1 MLDRHITG
9 FSDYSKELSQMIIDI
24 HTHVFPE
31 KIAASTVKKLEQLSH
46 TRSFSDGSA
55 SGLRSS
61 MARAG
66 VDACLVLPVA
76 TNPHQ
81 VPHVN
86 DSSARMNDLGPET
99 GIYSLGC
106 IHPDFE
112 GYKEEL
118 ARISSLGLKGIKLHP
133 EYQGTD
139 FDDIRYLRILD
150 RCGELGLFVLSHA
163 GLDIGFPGRDN
174 CSPQMVLRAV
184 RQVGPVKLVLAHM
197 GGWRQW
203 DGVEELLCDTQVSID
218 TSYALG
224 AISPLDDGHYTPE
237 ELPLMSQ
244 EQFVRM
250 VRKFGAHRVLFGTD
264 SPWDDQEKALERLRS
279 LPLES
284 RELDAILGGNAQKL
298 LGLGEN

>member
-1 MLDRHITG
+1 
-9 FSDYSKELSQMIIDI
+9 MIIDI

-55 SGLRSS
+55 AGLKAS

-86 DSSARMNDLGPET
+86 DSSARMNDLGSET

-106 IHPDFE
+106 IHPDFD
-112 GYKEEL
+112 GWKEEL
-118 ARISSLGLKGIKLHP
+118 SRIASLGLKGIKLHP
-133 EYQGTD
+133 EYQGVD
-139 FDDIRYLRILD
+139 FDDIRYLRILE
-150 RCGELGLFVLSHA
+150 RCGELGLMVLSHA
-163 GLDIGFPGRDN
+163 GLDVGFPGKDN
-174 CSPQMVLRAV
+174 CSPAMVLRAI

-203 DGVEELLCDTQVSID
+203 DQVEELLWDTQVSMD

-224 AISPLDDGHYTPE
+224 AISPLNDGYYAPE
-237 ELPLMSQ
+237 ELPLMKE
-244 EQFVRM
+244 EQFMRM
-250 VRKFGAHRVLFGTD
+250 VRKFGAKRVLLGTD
-264 SPWDDQEKALERLRS
+264 SPWDDQEKALQRLRA
-279 LPLES
+279 LPLEPW
-284 RELDAILGGNAQKL
+284 ELEAILGGNAQAL
-298 LGLGEN
+298 LGL

>member
-1 MLDRHITG
+1 
-9 FSDYSKELSQMIIDI
+9 MIVDL
-24 HTHVFPE
+24 HTHVFPD

-46 TRSFSDGSA
+46 TRSFSDGSTA
-55 SGLRSS
+55 GLMAS

-66 VDACLVLPVA
+66 VDASLVLPVA

-86 DSSARMNDLGPET
+86 DSSARINDLGPET

-106 IHPDFE
+106 IHPDFD
-112 GYKEEL
+112 GYREEL
-118 ARISSLGLKGIKLHP
+118 SRIASLGLKGVKLHP

-150 RCGELGLFVLSHA
+150 RCGELGLMVLSHA
-163 GLDIGFPGRDN
+163 GLDVGFPGKDN
-174 CSPQMVLRAV
+174 CSPAMVLRAI

-203 DGVEELLCDTQVSID
+203 EQVEELLWDTQVSID

-224 AISPLDDGHYTPE
+224 SISPLDDGYYTPDQ
-237 ELPLMSQ
+237 LPLMKE
-244 EQFVRM
+244 EQFMRM
-250 VRKFGAHRVLFGTD
+250 VRKFGAKRVLFGTD
-264 SPWDDQEKALERLRS
+264 SPWDDQAQALKRLRA
-279 LPLES
+279 LPLEPW
-284 RELDAILGGNAQKL
+284 ELEAILGGNVQTL
-298 LGLGEN
+298 LGL

>member
-1 MLDRHITG
+1 
-9 FSDYSKELSQMIIDI
+9 MIIDI

-31 KIAASTVKKLEQLSH
+31 KIAASTVEKLEQISH

-55 SGLRSS
+55 PGLMAS

-76 TNPHQ
+76 TNPRQ

-86 DSSARMNDLGPET
+86 DSSARMNDHGPET

-106 IHPDFE
+106 IHPDFD
-112 GYKEEL
+112 GWKEEL
-118 ARISSLGLKGIKLHP
+118 SRIASLGLKGIKLHP
-133 EYQGTD
+133 EYQGVD

-150 RCGELGLFVLSHA
+150 RCGELGLMVLSHA
-163 GLDIGFPGRDN
+163 GLDVGFPGKDN
-174 CSPQMVLRAV
+174 CSPAMVLRAI

-203 DGVEELLCDTQVSID
+203 DQVEELLWDTQVFID

-224 AISPLDDGHYTPE
+224 AIAPLDDGYYRPE
-237 ELPLMSQ
+237 ELPLM
-244 EQFVRM
+244 EEKQFVGM
-250 VRKFGAHRVLFGTD
+250 VRKFGAERVLFGTD
-264 SPWDDQEKALERLRS
+264 SPWDDQEQALKRLRA
-279 LPLES
+279 LPLEPW
-284 RELDAILGGNAQKL
+284 ELEAILGGNARKL
-298 LGLGEN
+298 LGL

>member
-1 MLDRHITG
+1 
-9 FSDYSKELSQMIIDI
+9 MIVDL
-24 HTHVFPE
+24 HTHVFPD

-46 TRSFSDGSA
+46 TRSFSDGSTA
-55 SGLRSS
+55 GLMAS

-66 VDACLVLPVA
+66 VDASLVLPVA

-86 DSSARMNDLGPET
+86 DSSARINDLGPET

-106 IHPDFE
+106 IHPDFD
-112 GYKEEL
+112 GYREEL
-118 ARISSLGLKGIKLHP
+118 SRIASLGLKGVKLHP

-150 RCGELGLFVLSHA
+150 RCGELGLMVLSHA
-163 GLDIGFPGRDN
+163 GLDVGFPGKDN
-174 CSPQMVLRAV
+174 CSPAMVLRAI

-203 DGVEELLCDTQVSID
+203 EQVEELLWDTQVSID

-224 AISPLDDGHYTPE
+224 SISPLDDGYYTPDQ
-237 ELPLMSQ
+237 LPLMKE
-244 EQFVRM
+244 EQFMRM
-250 VRKFGAHRVLFGTD
+250 VRKFGAKRVLFGTD
-264 SPWDDQEKALERLRS
+264 SPWDDQAQALKRLRA
-279 LPLES
+279 LPLEPW
-284 RELDAILGGNAQKL
+284 ELEAILGGNAQTL
-298 LGLGEN
+298 LGL

>member
-1 MLDRHITG
+1 
-9 FSDYSKELSQMIIDI
+9 MIVDL
-24 HTHVFPE
+24 HTHVFPD

-46 TRSFSDGSA
+46 TRSFSDGSTA
-55 SGLRSS
+55 GLMAS

-66 VDACLVLPVA
+66 VDASLVLPVA

-86 DSSARMNDLGPET
+86 DSSARINDLGPET

-106 IHPDFE
+106 IHPDFD
-112 GYKEEL
+112 GYREEL
-118 ARISSLGLKGIKLHP
+118 SRIASLGLKGVKLHP

-150 RCGELGLFVLSHA
+150 RCGELGLMVLSHA
-163 GLDIGFPGRDN
+163 GLDVGFPGKDN
-174 CSPQMVLRAV
+174 CSPAVVLRAI

-203 DGVEELLCDTQVSID
+203 EQVEELLWDTQVSID

-224 AISPLDDGHYTPE
+224 SISPLDDGYYTPDQ
-237 ELPLMSQ
+237 LPLMKE
-244 EQFVRM
+244 EQFMRM
-250 VRKFGAHRVLFGTD
+250 VRKFGAKRVLFGTD
-264 SPWDDQEKALERLRS
+264 SPWDDQAQALKRLRA
-279 LPLES
+279 LPLEPW
-284 RELDAILGGNAQKL
+284 ELEAILGGNAQTL
-298 LGLGEN
+298 LGL

>member
-1 MLDRHITG
+1 
-9 FSDYSKELSQMIIDI
+9 MIVDI

-31 KIAASTVKKLEQLSH
+31 KIAASTVKKLELLSH

-55 SGLRSS
+55 AGLCAS
-61 MARAG
+61 MDRAG

-86 DSSARMNDLGPET
+86 DSSARMNDLGAET

-106 IHPDFE
+106 IHPDFD
-112 GYKEEL
+112 GYREEL
-118 ARISSLGLKGIKLHP
+118 SRIAALGLKGIKLHP

-150 RCGELGLFVLSHA
+150 RCGELGLIVISHA
-163 GLDIGFPGRDN
+163 GLDVGFPGKDN
-174 CSPQMVLRAV
+174 CSPGMVLRALK
-184 RQVGPVKLVLAHM
+184 QVGPVKLVLAHM

-203 DGVEELLCDTQVSID
+203 EQVEELLWDTQVSID

-224 AISPLDDGHYTPE
+224 AIAPLDDGYYRPE
-237 ELPLMSQ
+237 ELPLMG
-244 EQFVRM
+244 EDQFMGM
-250 VRKFGAHRVLFGTD
+250 VRKFGAERVLFGTD
-264 SPWDDQEKALERLRS
+264 SPWDDQAEALKRLRA
-279 LPLES
+279 LPLEPW
-284 RELDAILGGNAQKL
+284 ELEAILGGNAQKL
-298 LGLGEN
+298 LGL

>member
-1 MLDRHITG
+1 
-9 FSDYSKELSQMIIDI
+9 MIIDI

-31 KIAASTVKKLEQLSH
+31 KIAAPTVKKLEQLSH

-55 SGLRSS
+55 AGLRIS

-99 GIYSLGC
+99 GIYSFGC
-106 IHPDFE
+106 IHPDFD
-112 GYKEEL
+112 GYREEL
-118 ARISSLGLKGIKLHP
+118 GRIASLGLKGIKLHP
-133 EYQGTD
+133 EYQGAD
-139 FDDIRYLRILD
+139 FNDIRYLRILD
-150 RCGELGLFVLSHA
+150 RCGELGLTVLSHA
-163 GLDIGFPGRDN
+163 GLDVGFPGKDN
-174 CSPQMVLRAV
+174 CSPDMVLRAI

-203 DGVEELLCDTQVSID
+203 DQVEELLWNTQVSID

-224 AISPLDDGHYTPE
+224 SIASLDDGYYAPE
-237 ELPLMSQ
+237 DLPLMPE

-250 VRKFGAHRVLFGTD
+250 VRKFGAKRVLFGTD
-264 SPWDDQEKALERLRS
+264 SPWDDQEKALQRLRA

-284 RELDAILGGNAQKL
+284 WELEAILGGNAQAL
-298 LGLGEN
+298 LGL

>member
-1 MLDRHITG
+1 
-9 FSDYSKELSQMIIDI
+9 MIIDI

-55 SGLRSS
+55 AGLRAS
-61 MARAG
+61 MARSG

-112 GYKEEL
+112 GYREEL
-118 ARISSLGLKGIKLHP
+118 SRVASLGLKGVKLHP
-133 EYQGTD
+133 EYQGVD
-139 FDDIRYLRILD
+139 FDDPRYLRILD

-163 GLDIGFPGRDN
+163 GLDIGFPGKDN
-174 CSPQMVLRAV
+174 CSPAMVLRAL

-203 DGVEELLCDTQVSID
+203 DGVEELLWDTQVSMD

-224 AISPLDDGHYTPE
+224 AISPLEGDSFYRPE
-237 ELPLMSQ
+237 ELPLMAP
-244 EQFVRM
+244 ERFTGM
-250 VRKFGAHRVLFGTD
+250 VRKFGAHRVMFGTD
-264 SPWDDQEKALERLRS
+264 SPWDDQEKALARLRA
-279 LPLES
+279 LPLEPW
-284 RELDAILGGNAQKL
+284 ELEAILGGNAQKL
-298 LGLGEN
+298 LGLGPG

>member
-1 MLDRHITG
+1 
-9 FSDYSKELSQMIIDI
+9 MIIDI
-24 HTHVFPE
+24 HTHIFPE

-46 TRSFSDGSA
+46 TRSFSDGSHA
-55 SGLRSS
+55 GLRAS

-66 VDACLVLPVA
+66 VDASLVLPVA

-86 DSSARMNDLGPET
+86 DSSARINDLGTET

-112 GYKEEL
+112 GYREEL
-118 ARISSLGLKGIKLHP
+118 SRIASMGLKGIKLHP
-133 EYQGTD
+133 EYQGTN

-163 GLDIGFPGRDN
+163 GLDIGFPGKDN
-174 CSPQMVLRAV
+174 CSPAMVLRAL
-184 RQVGPVKLVLAHM
+184 RQVGPVNLILAHM

-203 DGVEELLCDTQVSID
+203 DDVEELLWDTQVSID

-224 AISPLDDGHYTPE
+224 AISPLGDGYYRPE
-237 ELPLMSQ
+237 DLPLMSV

-250 VRKFGAHRVLFGTD
+250 VRRFGARRVLFGTD
-264 SPWDDQEKALERLRS
+264 SPWDDQETALARLRA
-279 LPLES
+279 LPLEP
-284 RELDAILGGNAQKL
+284 RELEAILGGNAQEL
-298 LGLGEN
+298 LGL